1 MAIPP
6 VPSDPSAGGHLGRWR
21 LEEKIGTGGL
31 ADVWRATA
39 EGVSRA
45 VALKVLREPDRSEAH
60 RSRFLREGRL
70 LARLSHPG
78 LPRCHGVLT
87 SPRPAI
93 ALDLLSGLSLAERLQ
108 SDGPLPAELGEQIA
122 ASLLRVLE
130 YLHQNGIVHRDV
142 KASNAFLADDRRVL
156 LLDLGLAADPSDPL
170 TTTLGDVMGTYAYMA
185 PEQIAGAEVDHR
197 ADLYSLGVTLYEA
210 LAGRRP
216 FQARG
221 AAGYLQAHR
230 EGVFRPL
237 VEIRPDLPARLT
249 DLVGRLMSRDPVAR
263 PASAGIARAMLIGAS
278 GADRS
283 LRDPPVVGRAA
294 AVGAV
299 EAAMDA
305 GKAVLLTGELGTGTG
320 RMAAWA
326 VRRAREEGFE
336 TIAIRCTERAAPGD
350 PVEQLAR
357 DLSRIAGPVRPDA
370 EHMGRALEALS
381 GEGDLLLCIED
392 ADRAAP
398 DAARTLWRALAAA
411 PELAV
416 VVTASQ
422 DLPEFKG
429 HRVALRPLTPEETWR
444 VLSGMLGTSSPPA
457 GLAHDLH
464 RISGGLPAIVV
475 LAVKELV
482 HRGALVAEGMAD
494 DGTAR
499 WRLDRTAPLEPTT
512 GLVLLFGEVLTSL
525 EPGARRLLEVLS
537 VVGEALP
544 LDTALEL
551 AAVPLDGLATG
562 PLVQAGLAS
571 RERHSDGDWIL
582 LRRPALAPLVLEQVS
597 LERQTTI
604 HRSLALALRALPG
617 DPWRDEQ
624 IAWHEAHG
632 AATDDAAQ
640 ALLRLGEQLHMRG
653 QHARAL
659 DVLARAG
666 RAVGGTPEVTVA
678 IAISRGEVLDAVS
691 RRTEAV
697 EALSAGRTL
706 AIEHGLPRLQARA
719 LVGLAQARHRG
730 GDEQL
735 AAELAHEAIALLEP
749 FDEDPSL
756 ARALLIAATAHR
768 LRAET
773 APARRLYQRCVQA
786 ARSQGDPATAAMA
799 DGGMGILLAEE
810 GSLED
815 ALRHLERE
823 AGHLRAHGQ
832 ARRLVPALFR
842 VSITLRR
849 LGRTGEALMAL
860 DEADDAARFA
870 HLPYERA
877 RVGVG
882 RAAVHLAAGDL
893 EGTEEWLHRSQVA
906 LHPDADAFLR
916 LSFREVQADLRLA
929 RGDRQAALAVFQA
942 AETEARSAGI
952 VGGRAYFLGMVGVL
966 TADPDALIDAMDV
979 LGIAGDRRQ
988 AARVLLLGALTGGD
1002 AEILEAAEEEARNS
1016 GDVFI
1021 LLDILSSVG
1030 DDDAARE
1037 ARGICARVLTHLPFP
1052 LQAHFRRTPAARW
1065 ALRPALEGGP

>member
-1 MAIPP
+1 MASSPP
-6 VPSDPSAGGHLGRWR
+6 LPALAAGIHLGRWQLHER
-21 LEEKIGTGGL
+21 LGVGGL
-31 ADVWRATA
+31 ADVWQATA

-45 VALKVLREPDRSEAH
+45 VALKVLREPDRSPTH

-93 ALDLLSGLSLAERLQ
+93 ALDLLSGESLAERLQ
-108 SDGPLPAELGEQIA
+108 QDGPLTAEFGEQIA

-210 LAGRRP
+210 LAGERP

-230 EGVFRPL
+230 EGECRPL
-237 VEIRPDLPARLT
+237 AEVRPDLPARLV
-249 DLVGRLMSRDPVAR
+249 DLVERLMARDPVAR
-263 PASAGIARAMLIGAS
+263 PPSAGIARALLTGAS

-283 LRDPPVVGRAA
+283 LRDPPIVGRAA
-294 AVGAV
+294 AVGAI

-305 GKAVLLTGELGTGTG
+305 GKAVLLTGEVGTGTG

-326 VRRAREEGFE
+326 VQRAREEGFE
-336 TIAIRCTERAAPGD
+336 TIAIRCRDRAAPGD

-357 DLSRIAGPVRPDA
+357 DLSRIAGPVRAEA
-370 EHMGRALEALS
+370 EHLARSLEALS
-381 GEGDLLLCIED
+381 GEGRLLLCIED

-398 DAARTLWRALAAA
+398 DAARILWGALAAA
-411 PELAV
+411 PALAA
-416 VVTASQ
+416 VVTASR
-422 DLPEFKG
+422 DIPTFTG
-429 HRVALRPLTPEETWR
+429 HRVKLRPLTPEETWR
-444 VLSGMLGTSSPPA
+444 VLSGMLGTTSPPA

-482 HRGALVAEGMAD
+482 HRGALVPEGLSD
-494 DGTAR
+494 DGGTR

-512 GLVLLFGEVLTSL
+512 GLVRLFGEVLSSL
-525 EPGARRLLEVLS
+525 RPGERRLLEVLS

-544 LDTALEL
+544 LDTALAIAE
-551 AAVPLDGLATG
+551 VPPDGLTTG

-571 RERHSDGDWIL
+571 EERHSDGDWLL
-582 LRRPALAPLVLEQVS
+582 LRRPALAPLVLEEVS
-597 LERQTTI
+597 AARQTRI
-604 HRSLALALRALPG
+604 HRRLAAALRELPE

-632 AATDDAAQ
+632 ADPDDAPA
-640 ALLRLGEQLHMRG
+640 ALLALGEQLRARG

-659 DVLARAG
+659 DVLGRAG
-666 RAVGGTPEVTVA
+666 RMEGGTPAVTVA
-678 IAISRGEVLDAVS
+678 LAISRGEVLDSVS

-697 EALSAGRTL
+697 DALTAGRTL
-706 AIEHGLPRLQARA
+706 AVEHGLPRLQARA
-719 LVGLAQARHRG
+719 LVALAQARHRG
-730 GDEQL
+730 GDEHL
-735 AAELAHEAIALLEP
+735 AADLAHQAIALLAPYET
-749 FDEDPSL
+749 DPSL
-756 ARALLIAATAHR
+756 PRALLLAATAHR

-773 APARRLYQRCVQA
+773 DPARALYQRCVAA
-786 ARSQGDPATAAMA
+786 ARTLDDPATAAMA
-799 DGGMGILLAEE
+799 DGGLGILLAEQ
-810 GSLED
+810 GSLDE
-815 ALRHLERE
+815 ALVYLERE

-832 ARRLVPALFR
+832 AARLVPALYR
-842 VSITLRR
+842 LAITLRR
-849 LGRTGEALMAL
+849 LGRL
-860 DEADDAARFA
+860 DEAMQCLDEAEDAARFA

-877 RVGVG
+877 RVDVG
-882 RAAVHLAAGDL
+882 RAAIHLVAGDL
-893 EGTEEWLHRSQVA
+893 DGTEAWLERGKVA

-916 LSFREVQADLRLA
+916 LSYREVQADVRMA
-929 RGDRQAALAVFQA
+929 RGDRQGALAVFQS
-942 AETEARSAGI
+942 AETEANGAGI
-952 VGGRAYFLGMVGVL
+952 VAGRAYFLGMMGVL
-966 TADPDALIDAMDV
+966 TADPDALLDAMDV
-979 LGIAGDRRQ
+979 LSIAGDRRQ
-988 AARVLLLGALTGGD
+988 TARVLLLGALTGD
-1002 AEILEAAEEEARNS
+1002 DPEILAAAEEEARVS
-1016 GDVFI
+1016 GDIFM
-1021 LLDILSSVG
+1021 LLDVLGSIRTAE
-1030 DDDAARE
+1030 AAAE
-1037 ARGICARVLTHLPFP
+1037 ARALCARVLDRLPGG
-1052 LQAHFRRTPAARW
+1052 LQASFRRTPSARW
-1065 ALRPALEGGP
+1065 ALGTSRTDAG